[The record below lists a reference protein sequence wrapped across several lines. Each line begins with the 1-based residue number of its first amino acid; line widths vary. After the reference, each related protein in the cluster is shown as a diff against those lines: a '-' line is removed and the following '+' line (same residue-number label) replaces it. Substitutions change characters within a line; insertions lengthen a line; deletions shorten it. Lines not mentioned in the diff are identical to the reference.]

1 MGCNTSPLALGRKD
15 APGYL
20 TLQGWS
26 WSAGAL
32 LASGGSALPRTPVP
46 RSWPGGDQP
55 HGSSKNPP
63 RPGFCPHSA
72 VSSSGVGPCGRA
84 GPVSA
89 GRAQAARASPAAGS
103 HRLAL
108 CGHSGRPQHP
118 SPGAHSALELG
129 TAEGGGQGGPER
141 AGSRTPTSC
150 PEATRGPR
158 SGGPSGGPGAAG
170 STSPAG
176 CPPAGAGPAPPP
188 PRAAAQW
195 RPAGRRVLPGRLGAP
210 PSRAGASVSAG
221 VT

>member
-1 MGCNTSPLALGRKD
+1 MQHKSSGPWTQGCPRVPDPAGMELERGCPPGFRGLRSAPHSRATVLA
-15 APGYL
+15 
-20 TLQGWS
+20 
-26 WSAGAL
+26 
-32 LASGGSALPRTPVP
+32 
-46 RSWPGGDQP
+46 GGDQP

-63 RPGFCPHSA
+63 RPGFCPQSA

-84 GPVSA
+84 GPVPA

-103 HRLAL
+103 HRIAL
-108 CGHSGRPQHP
+108 CGHSGRPQRP
-118 SPGAHSALELG
+118 SPGAHGALELG

-150 PEATRGPR
+150 PEATGGPR
-158 SGGPSGGPGAAG
+158 SGGPSAGPGAAG

-210 PSRAGASVSAG
+210 PFRAGASVSAG